1 MECLTFERL
10 FCLFSECLL
19 RVTLVPKFQSRKKE
33 KNNPNQKAN
42 NQTTPPPPPKK
53 NHGEEPE
60 KGPRWLVK
68 GAESRRAGSCPVPVL
83 RPRPLGAG
91 GPSSGVA
98 TCLAL
103 LLAEAAPSQR
113 TGGLTDVS
121 RPISRM
127 TPFRQQRE
135 LSLSLLFS
143 FAARNLRATLMLN
156 FLTYFKFRVDLTS
169 T

>member
-1 MECLTFERL
+1 MYQN
-10 FCLFSECLL
+10 FS
-19 RVTLVPKFQSRKKE
+19 PGRKK
-33 KNNPNQKAN
+33 KTT
-42 NQTTPPPPPKK
+42 QTKKQTIKQPPHHHQKK